1 MFKKGNRL
9 FSAATLTLLL
19 VAGLHT
25 LGIFRQPAAG
35 EEAHLIESMKNYG
48 FQGLGMTWSI
58 HDVLI
63 SVLLTMTVLMVFMAT
78 VNFYFLYALPSL
90 TVRRHVCLIDAIFMW
105 ILAVLYAIFQ
115 IPPPF
120 VSFALLGILF
130 TACYLVSTKS
140 EEPPSIRNAK

>member
-9 FSAATLTLLL
+9 FSAATFTLLL

-25 LGIFRQPAAG
+25 LGIFRQPAPG

-48 FQGLGMTWSI
+48 FKAMGMNWSI

-63 SVLLTMTVLMVFMAT
+63 SVLLTMTVLMVFVAT
-78 VNFYFLYALPSL
+78 VNFYLLYAVPSL
-90 TVRRHVCLIDAIFMW
+90 VVRRHFCLIDAIFMW
-105 ILAVLYAIFQ
+105 MLAVLYAIFQ
-115 IPPPF
+115 VPPPF
-120 VSFALLGILF
+120 VSFVLLGILF

-140 EEPPSIRNAK
+140 EEPPSIRNEK

>member
-48 FQGLGMTWSI
+48 FQGMGMNWNI

-78 VNFYFLYALPSL
+78 VNFYILYVIPSSV
-90 TVRRHVCLIDAIFMW
+90 VRRHVCLIEAIFMW

-115 IPPPF
+115 VPPPF
-120 VSFALLGILF
+120 VSFVLLGILF
-130 TACYLVSTKS
+130 TASYAVSKKS
-140 EEPPSIRNAK
+140 GETPSIRNEK